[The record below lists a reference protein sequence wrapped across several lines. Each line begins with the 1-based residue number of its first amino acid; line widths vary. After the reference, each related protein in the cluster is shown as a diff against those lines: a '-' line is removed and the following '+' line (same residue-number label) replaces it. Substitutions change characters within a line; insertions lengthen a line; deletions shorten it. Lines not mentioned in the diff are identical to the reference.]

1 MSSHIKKFASVD
13 HVTWKTCNIMAFCDD
28 ESEFTMIS
36 IQRTSG
42 SGLSKLIIGL
52 LVVAAVA
59 GIWFFMQPDDVPPE
73 LVPVADSAQPTALSG
88 APSDGAAGNA
98 TPLQIDASADTAAL
112 NSAMSNQPD
121 GEKQLNRVLSY
132 LKFQREFER
141 WQGMQG
147 EAPDADIAA
156 LGTRL
161 LNDLPQHVANSSMT
175 QPEGDFMCGM
185 ILSSIEDNPAMQE
198 SRIASCQAA
207 VKAVAPAV
215 DTQEAMNRVDC
226 EADYRS
232 REATLVAAF
241 QALPSARRDPAKLQ
255 ADLDQA
261 YTAVYREPRCKQ

>member
-1 MSSHIKKFASVD
+1 
-13 HVTWKTCNIMAFCDD
+13 MAFCDD

-42 SGLSKLIIGL
+42 SGLSKLLIGL
-52 LVVAAVA
+52 LVVAAVV
-59 GIWFFMQPDDVPPE
+59 GIWFFMPSDEVPPGG
-73 LVPVADSAQPTALSG
+73 VPADSAMQSSPVADASLNASSG
-88 APSDGAAGNA
+88 GNPMSTQDGSS
-98 TPLQIDASADTAAL
+98 PDTAAL
-112 NSAMSNQPD
+112 NTVMSAQQD
-121 GEKQLNRVLSY
+121 GEKQLDRVLSY

-147 EAPDADIAA
+147 EASEADLAA

-161 LNDLPQHVANSSMT
+161 LNDLPQYVASRSMT

-185 ILSSIEDNPAMQE
+185 ILSSIEANPAMQE
-198 SRIASCQAA
+198 TRIASCQAA

-226 EADYRS
+226 EADYRA
-232 REATLVAAF
+232 RESTLVAAF

-261 YTAVYREPRCKQ
+261 HEAVYREPRCKQ